1 MAYSDG
7 TATGS
12 GHIGWSMFSEARER
26 GRRKRAVLAGVR
38 ARSRGRERDDIE
50 SDLRRSFARAG
61 IPQTPENLALQ
72 ADLIAD
78 AVGPLG
84 LLEKAVDAIRTGPKP
99 LGLRIERERLTGDRW
114 VPVIVADDPAAR
126 STLRSW
132 STAHDAIKRNV
143 TVDPDRG
150 ARLGASARLTLV
162 PSAEAA
168 LRPDVGVFLGSGFV
182 GTVPAVEA
190 DVAGLWSAIQTA
202 ESADKRL
209 TVRARIEGDAIA
221 VALP

>member
-1 MAYSDG
+1 MSSNDS
-7 TATGS
+7 TVGS
-12 GHIGWSMFSEARER
+12 GNIGWTMFSEARER

-50 SDLRRSFARAG
+50 VDLRRSFAGAG

-78 AVGPLG
+78 AVGPMG
-84 LLEKAVDAIRTGPKP
+84 LLEKAVDALRTGPKP
-99 LGLRIERERLTGDRW
+99 LGLRFEKERLAGDRW

-150 ARLGASARLTLV
+150 PGSAPRPASRSFRRPRRLSGPMSASSWAAVLSARCPRWKRTWPVCGRRSRPLKRPTSGSR
-162 PSAEAA
+162 SA
-168 LRPDVGVFLGSGFV
+168 
-182 GTVPAVEA
+182 PA
-190 DVAGLWSAIQTA
+190 S
-202 ESADKRL
+202 
-209 TVRARIEGDAIA
+209 RATT
-221 VALP
+221 